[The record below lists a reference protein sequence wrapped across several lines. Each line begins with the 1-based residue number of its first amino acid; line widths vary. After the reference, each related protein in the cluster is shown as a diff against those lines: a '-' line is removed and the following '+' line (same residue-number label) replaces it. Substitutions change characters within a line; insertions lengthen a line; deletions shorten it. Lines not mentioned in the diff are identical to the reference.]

1 MGHTSIVSPSLYTGP
16 DSPTGAWHTR
26 TVRVELPHLGL
37 VLTGGGA
44 RSAYQVGVLK
54 GVAELLRRGSACPF
68 PIITG
73 TSAGAVSAI
82 ALASDAAHFRHSVYG
97 IERVW
102 REFRVHHVFKADAV
116 SMLRSGLHWMLAFL
130 TGGWLVQ
137 PPHSLFD
144 NTPLW
149 DLLREKLN
157 FDGIPRSLYKQHLQA
172 IGVCA
177 TCYADADSVTFYAS
191 ASPIE
196 PWARVFRKGARVQLT
211 LHHLMASL
219 SIPFLF
225 RPVALNEQYFGDGAM
240 RQTSPLSPAIHL
252 GANRLFIIGVNDPA
266 SVIVPSARAAVE
278 PSFGQ
283 MFGFMLDSLFMD
295 QLHADLERISRYNEL
310 NDTRRIEFL
319 VMTPSR
325 DVNEIAR
332 RHAGELP
339 RALRAL
345 MRALGGRNAASTLL
359 LSYLLFERGFTRE
372 LIALGYEDARARA
385 DEIRAFLSLEN
396 ARKFRPAQSPA
407 PAATPTAAQSSTP
420 SEPLI

>member
-1 MGHTSIVSPSLYTGP
+1 MPAAVSQ
-16 DSPTGAWHTR
+16 
-26 TVRVELPHLGL
+26 LGL

-54 GVAELLRRGSACPF
+54 GVAELMRRGSACPF

-73 TSAGAVSAI
+73 TSAGAVSAV
-82 ALASDAAHFRHSVYG
+82 ALAADAAHFRRSVYA

-102 REFRVHHVFKADAV
+102 RDFRVNQVFKADAV
-116 SMLRSGLHWMLAFL
+116 SMLRSGVHWMLAFI
-130 TGGWLVQ
+130 TGGWLVH

-149 DLLREKLN
+149 DLLREHLD
-157 FDGIPRSLYKQHLQA
+157 FDGIPRSLYKEHLQA
-172 IGVCA
+172 MGICA

-191 ASPIE
+191 SSPIE
-196 PWARVFRKGARVQLT
+196 PWARVFRKGARVQLG
-211 LHHLMASL
+211 LDHLMASL

-225 RPVALNEQYFGDGAM
+225 RPVLLHDQYYGDGAM

-252 GANRLFIIGVNDPA
+252 GATRLFIVGVNDPVSTGAA
-266 SVIVPSARAAVE
+266 SGRRAVE
-278 PSFGQ
+278 PGFGQ

-295 QLHADLERISRYNEL
+295 TLNADLERITRYNEH
-310 NDTRRIEFL
+310 NPTRSIEFL

-339 RALRAL
+339 RSLRAL
-345 MRALGGRNAASTLL
+345 MRALGAGQGASSLL

-372 LIALGYEDARARA
+372 LITLGQEDARARA
-385 DEIRAFLSLEN
+385 DEIRAFLGV
-396 ARKFRPAQSPA
+396 QYA
-407 PAATPTAAQSSTP
+407 PRYRTSRS
-420 SEPLI
+420 

>member
-1 MGHTSIVSPSLYTGP
+1 VPVVT
-16 DSPTGAWHTR
+16 
-26 TVRVELPHLGL
+26 PHLGL

-54 GVAELLRRGSACPF
+54 GVAELLRRGSSCPF

-73 TSAGAVSAI
+73 TSAGAVSAV
-82 ALASDAAHFRHSVYG
+82 ALASDAAHFRRSVYA
-97 IERVW
+97 IEQVW
-102 REFRVHHVFKADAV
+102 RDFRVHHVFKADAAT
-116 SMLRSGLHWMLAFL
+116 MLRSGMHWMLAFI
-130 TGGWLVQ
+130 TGGWLVH

-149 DLLREKLN
+149 DLLRAKLH
-157 FDGIPRSLYKQHLQA
+157 FDGIPRSLYKKHLQG
-172 IGVCA
+172 IGICA
-177 TCYADADSVTFYAS
+177 TCYEDADSVTFYAS
-191 ASPIE
+191 ASAIE

-211 LHHLMASL
+211 LDHLMASL
-219 SIPFLF
+219 SIPFMF
-225 RPVALNEQYFGDGAM
+225 RPVLLHDQYFGDGAM

-266 SVIVPSARAAVE
+266 PTGAGPNRPAVE

-295 QLHADLERISRYNEL
+295 QLNADLERISRYNEG
-310 NDTRRIEFL
+310 NVKRRIEFL

-332 RHAGELP
+332 RHALELP
-339 RALRAL
+339 RSLRAL
-345 MRALGGRNAASTLL
+345 MRAMGGNNAASTLL

-372 LIALGYEDARARA
+372 LIALGHEDARARA
-385 DEIRAFLSLEN
+385 DEIRAFLALEN
-396 ARKFRPAQSPA
+396 ARQFR
-407 PAATPTAAQSSTP
+407 ATPGKETAT
-420 SEPLI
+420 

>member
-1 MGHTSIVSPSLYTGP
+1 VP
-16 DSPTGAWHTR
+16 
-26 TVRVELPHLGL
+26 VETPHLGL

-54 GVAELLRRGSACPF
+54 GVAEMLRRGSACPF

-73 TSAGAVSAI
+73 TSAGAVSAV
-82 ALASDAAHFRHSVYG
+82 ALASDAAHFRHSVYA

-102 REFRVHHVFKADAV
+102 RDFRVHQVFKADAV
-116 SMLRSGLHWMLAFL
+116 SMLKSGLHWMLAII
-130 TGGWLVQ
+130 TGGWLVH

-149 DLLREKLN
+149 NLLREQLH
-157 FDGIPRSLYKQHLQA
+157 FDGIPRSLYKEHLQA

-191 ASPIE
+191 SSPVE
-196 PWARVFRKGARVQLT
+196 PWARVFRKGARVPLS
-211 LHHLMASL
+211 LDHLMASL
-219 SIPFLF
+219 SLPFLF
-225 RPVALNEQYFGDGAM
+225 RPVPLNGQYFGDGAM

-252 GANRLFIIGVNDPA
+252 GANRLFIIGVNDPVA
-266 SVIVPSARAAVE
+266 TGITPNRPSVE

-295 QLHADLERISRYNEL
+295 TLNADLERISRYNET
-310 NDTRRIEFL
+310 NYAKRIEFL
-319 VMTPSR
+319 VMTPTR

-332 RHAGELP
+332 RHARELP
-339 RALRAL
+339 GTLRAL
-345 MRALGGRNAASTLL
+345 MRMMGASSTASALL

-372 LIALGYEDARARA
+372 LIELGREDARARGE
-385 DEIRAFLSLEN
+385 EIRTFLALEN
-396 ARKFRPAQSPA
+396 ARQFR
-407 PAATPTAAQSSTP
+407 ATRR
-420 SEPLI
+420 

>member
-1 MGHTSIVSPSLYTGP
+1 MP
-16 DSPTGAWHTR
+16 
-26 TVRVELPHLGL
+26 VETPHLGL

-54 GVAELLRRGSACPF
+54 GVAELLGRGSACPF

-82 ALASDAAHFRHSVYG
+82 ALASDAAHFRRSVYA

-102 REFRVHHVFKADAV
+102 RDFRVHQVFKADAV
-116 SMLRSGLHWMLAFL
+116 SMLRSGMHWILAFV
-130 TGGWLVQ
+130 TGGWLVH

-149 DLLREKLN
+149 NLLREKLS
-157 FDGIPRSLYKQHLQA
+157 FDGIPRSLYKKHLQG
-172 IGVCA
+172 IGICA

-191 ASPIE
+191 TSAVE

-211 LHHLMASL
+211 LDHLMASL
-219 SIPFLF
+219 AIPFLF
-225 RPVALNEQYFGDGAM
+225 RPVLLHDQYFGDGAM

-252 GANRLFIIGVNDPA
+252 GANRLFIIGVNDPVA
-266 SVIVPSARAAVE
+266 AGVGPSVRAVE

-295 QLHADLERISRYNEL
+295 QLRADLERISRYNEN
-310 NDTRRIEFL
+310 NDVRRIEFL
-319 VMTPSR
+319 LMTPSR

-332 RHAGELP
+332 RHARELP
-339 RALRAL
+339 RSLR
-345 MRALGGRNAASTLL
+345 TLC
-359 LSYLLFERGFTRE
+359 
-372 LIALGYEDARARA
+372 A
-385 DEIRAFLSLEN
+385 
-396 ARKFRPAQSPA
+396 
-407 PAATPTAAQSSTP
+407 
-420 SEPLI
+420 

>member
-1 MGHTSIVSPSLYTGP
+1 
-16 DSPTGAWHTR
+16 
-26 TVRVELPHLGL
+26 L

-82 ALASDAAHFRHSVYG
+82 ALASDAAHFRRSVYA

-102 REFRVHHVFKADAV
+102 RDFRVHQVFKADAV
-116 SMLRSGLHWMLAFL
+116 SMLRSGLHWMLAFV
-130 TGGWLVQ
+130 TGGWLVH

-149 DLLREKLN
+149 NLLREQLH
-157 FDGIPRSLYKQHLQA
+157 FDGIPRSLYKEHLQA
-172 IGVCA
+172 IGICA

-191 ASPIE
+191 ASAIE
-196 PWARVFRKGARVQLT
+196 PWSRVFRKGARVPLT
-211 LHHLMASL
+211 LDHLMASL

-225 RPVALNEQYFGDGAM
+225 RPVRLNNQYFGDGAM

-266 SVIVPSARAAVE
+266 PTGHGPARRTLE

-295 QLHADLERISRYNEL
+295 QLHADLERISRYNES
-310 NDTRRIEFL
+310 NDTRRIEYL

-325 DVNEIAR
+325 DVNKIAR
-332 RHAGELP
+332 RHARELP
-339 RALRAL
+339 RSLRAL
-345 MRALGGRNAASTLL
+345 MHAMGAGNAASTLL

-385 DEIRAFLSLEN
+385 DEIRAFLVLEN
-396 ARKFRPAQSPA
+396 ARQYR
-407 PAATPTAAQSSTP
+407 ATPG
-420 SEPLI
+420 

>member
-1 MGHTSIVSPSLYTGP
+1 MHTSIVALET
-16 DSPTGAWHTR
+16 AQ
-26 TVRVELPHLGL
+26 LGL

-54 GVAELLRRGSACPF
+54 GVAELVRRGSACPF

-82 ALASDAAHFRHSVYG
+82 ALASDAAHFRRSVHG
-97 IERVW
+97 MERVW
-102 REFRVHHVFKADAV
+102 RDFRVHQVFKADAV
-116 SMLRSGLHWMLAFL
+116 SMLRSGLHWMLAFI
-130 TGGWLVQ
+130 TGGWLVNS
-137 PPHSLFD
+137 PNSLFD

-149 DLLREKLN
+149 NLLREQLD
-157 FDGIPRSLYKQHLQA
+157 FDGIPRSLYKKHLQGL
-172 IGVCA
+172 GVCA
-177 TCYADADSVTFYAS
+177 TCYGDADSVTFYSSTS
-191 ASPIE
+191 AVE
-196 PWARVFRKGARVQLT
+196 PWERVFRKGARVHLT
-211 LHHLMASL
+211 LNHLMASL

-225 RPVALNEQYFGDGAM
+225 RPVLLHDRYYGDGAM

-266 SVIVPSARAAVE
+266 ATGAQADRRAAE

-295 QLHADLERISRYNEL
+295 TLNADLERISRSNESS
-310 NDTRRIEFL
+310 THRIECL

-332 RHAGELP
+332 RFAHELP
-339 RALRAL
+339 WSLRTL
-345 MRALGGRNAASTLL
+345 MRTLGANTAASTML

-385 DEIRAFLSLEN
+385 EEIRAFLRLEN
-396 ARKFRPAQSPA
+396 ARRYRK
-407 PAATPTAAQSSTP
+407 TPG
-420 SEPLI
+420 

>member
-1 MGHTSIVSPSLYTGP
+1 MWQATQPACRSYGAWPLNTPSNAGPESATGQWHTSIVP
-16 DSPTGAWHTR
+16 
-26 TVRVELPHLGL
+26 VETPHLGL

-54 GVAELLRRGSACPF
+54 GVAEMLRRGSACPF

-73 TSAGAVSAI
+73 TSAGAVSAV
-82 ALASDAAHFRHSVYG
+82 ALASDAAHFRHSVYA

-102 REFRVHHVFKADAV
+102 RDFRVHQVFKADAV
-116 SMLRSGLHWMLAFL
+116 SMLKSGLHWMLAII
-130 TGGWLVQ
+130 TGGWLVH

-149 DLLREKLN
+149 NLLREQLH
-157 FDGIPRSLYKQHLQA
+157 FDGIPRSLYKEHLQA

-191 ASPIE
+191 SSPVE
-196 PWARVFRKGARVQLT
+196 PWARVFRKGARVPLS
-211 LHHLMASL
+211 LDHLMASL
-219 SIPFLF
+219 SLPFLF
-225 RPVALNEQYFGDGAM
+225 RPVPLNGQYFGDGAM

-252 GANRLFIIGVNDPA
+252 GANRLFIIGVNDPVA
-266 SVIVPSARAAVE
+266 TGITSNRPSVE

-295 QLHADLERISRYNEL
+295 TLNADLERISRYNET
-310 NDTRRIEFL
+310 NYAKRIDFL
-319 VMTPSR
+319 VMTPTR

-332 RHAGELP
+332 RHARELP
-339 RALRAL
+339 GTLRAV
-345 MRALGGRNAASTLL
+345 MRMMGASSTASALL

-372 LIALGYEDARARA
+372 LIELGREDARARGE
-385 DEIRAFLSLEN
+385 EIRTFLALEN
-396 ARKFRPAQSPA
+396 ARQFR
-407 PAATPTAAQSSTP
+407 ATRR
-420 SEPLI
+420 

>member
-1 MGHTSIVSPSLYTGP
+1 MP
-16 DSPTGAWHTR
+16 
-26 TVRVELPHLGL
+26 VEAHRLGL

-54 GVAELLRRGSACPF
+54 GVAELLPRGAACPF

-82 ALASDAAHFRHSVYG
+82 ALASDAAHFRRSVYA

-102 REFRVHHVFKADAV
+102 RDFRVHHVFKADAV

-130 TGGWLVQ
+130 TGGWLVH

-149 DLLREKLN
+149 NLLREQLH
-157 FDGIPRSLYKQHLQA
+157 FDGIPRSLYKKHLQA

-177 TCYADADSVTFYAS
+177 TCYADADSVTYYAA
-191 ASPIE
+191 ASGVE

-211 LHHLMASL
+211 LGHLMASL

-225 RPVALNEQYFGDGAM
+225 RPVLLHGQYFGDGAM

-252 GANRLFIIGVNDPA
+252 GANRLFILGVIDPVVTD
-266 SVIVPSARAAVE
+266 SSAERRPVE

-295 QLHADLERISRYNEL
+295 QLHADLERINRYNES
-310 NDTRRIEFL
+310 NTAGRIECL
-319 VMTPSR
+319 VMTPSQ

-332 RHAGELP
+332 RHARELP
-339 RALRAL
+339 RSLRAL
-345 MRALGGRNAASTLL
+345 MRALGATNAASTLL

-372 LIALGYEDARARA
+372 LIALGQADARARA
-385 DEIRAFLSLEN
+385 DEIRAFLALDSVRE
-396 ARKFRPAQSPA
+396 RRV
-407 PAATPTAAQSSTP
+407 TPG
-420 SEPLI
+420 

>member
-1 MGHTSIVSPSLYTGP
+1 M
-16 DSPTGAWHTR
+16 
-26 TVRVELPHLGL
+26 GL

-73 TSAGAVSAI
+73 TSAGAVSAV
-82 ALASDAAHFRHSVYG
+82 ALASDAAHFRRSVYA

-116 SMLRSGLHWMLAFL
+116 NMLKSGLHWVLAFI
-130 TGGWLVQ
+130 TGGWLVH

-144 NTPLW
+144 NSPLW
-149 DLLREKLN
+149 ELLREQLH
-157 FDGIPRSLYKQHLQA
+157 FDGIPRSLYKKHLHA
-172 IGVCA
+172 IGICA
-177 TCYADADSVTFYAS
+177 TCYEDADSVTFYAS
-191 ASPIE
+191 TTAIE
-196 PWARVFRKGARVQLT
+196 PWARVYRKGARVPLT
-211 LHHLMASL
+211 LDHLMASL
-219 SIPFLF
+219 AIPFLF
-225 RPVALNEQYFGDGAM
+225 RPVKLNENYFGDGAM

-252 GANRLFIIGVNDPA
+252 GANRLFIIGVNDPLA
-266 SVIVPSARAAVE
+266 LVETPNRRVPE

-295 QLHADLERISRYNEL
+295 QLNADLERISRYNET
-310 NDTRRIEFL
+310 NDVRRIEIL

-332 RHAGELP
+332 RHARELP
-339 RALRAL
+339 RACAHSCGSWGPTMRRAP
-345 MRALGGRNAASTLL
+345 LL

-372 LIALGYEDARARA
+372 LIDLGYEDARARGG
-385 DEIRAFLSLEN
+385 EIRTFLALEN
-396 ARKFRPAQSPA
+396 ARQFR
-407 PAATPTAAQSSTP
+407 AAARQG
-420 SEPLI
+420 